1 MATNKSYARFFYD
14 RSGIPRKPQKV
25 YGLVELSGGWI

>member
-1 MATNKSYARFFYD
+1 MENKSDTQFFCG

-25 YGLVELSGGWI
+25 YGLVRLSGGLV